1 MIFYNYNIVKY
12 GFIAVAVLVLTIHA
26 YVYMIVNNK
35 KDKDYSSKKIWIP
48 PKPQPTLPFG
58 LGPPPTPVKPDDY
71 TETTLQKHEIFL
83 LQESV
88 KKLAFSGG
96 ISLFMS
102 FKFNVHVSLLM
113 QSFTMVMELNDIT
126 VIKKYLLGSKKNENG
141 GDNLYNELYEKPKLN
156 AAGEIVTNE
165 VKELPEKK
173 PAVEEEKN
181 IKTTTATNEID

>member
-1 MIFYNYNIVKY
+1 
-12 GFIAVAVLVLTIHA
+12 
-26 YVYMIVNNK
+26 MIVNNNK
-35 KDKDYSSKKIWIP
+35 EKDYSSKKIWIP
-48 PKPQPTLPFG
+48 PKPQATLPFG

-71 TETTLQKHEIFL
+71 NETTLQNHEILL

-102 FKFNVHVSLLM
+102 YKFNVHVSLIM
-113 QSFTMVMELNDIT
+113 QSFTMIMELNDIT

-141 GDNLYNELYEKPKLN
+141 GLNLYNELYEKPKVN

-165 VKELPEKK
+165 VKEVSQKK
-173 PAVEEEKN
+173 TEPIEEN
-181 IKTTTATNEID
+181 VKTSTPTNEID